1 VRRIKYREEEPVADT
16 QAANRVPAAR
26 LEAFIVRAFRTVGI
40 SAEEAGTIAALMTRA
55 DLQGSEGHG
64 VFRLPQYIRRIRGGA
79 VNVKP
84 RIRVEREAAGMALVD
99 GDNAMGHLV
108 MRFATEKAIEKARTA
123 GVAWVGVKWSNHAG
137 PASLYAS
144 LPLEHDMIG
153 LYLAVGNAN
162 HLPAWGGLDMLLSTN
177 PISVAV
183 PAGEEPP
190 IVLDM
195 ATTVA
200 AYGKVKTKAQRG
212 ETMPEGWMMD
222 RQGRPLTDPRRANE
236 GFLLPIGGYK
246 GYGLALVFGLLAG
259 TLNGAAMGK
268 DVVDFNADDTTPTN
282 TGHAIVAINVAAF
295 QPVAEFKQRVDALVR
310 DLRHSERLPGVDRIR
325 LPGEGSR
332 AARADRMRN
341 GIPLSAP
348 LAASL
353 NQLAGELEIAGL

>member
-1 VRRIKYREEEPVADT
+1 MADT
-16 QAANRVPAAR
+16 ATALRVSAQKLEDFTARALQA
-26 LEAFIVRAFRTVGI
+26 VGI
-40 SAEEAGTIAALMTRA
+40 SALESRSIAALMTRA
-55 DLQGSEGHG
+55 DLQGSDGHG
-64 VFRLPQYIRRIRGGA
+64 VFRLPQYIRRIKGGA

-84 RIRVEREAAGMALVD
+84 DIRVVREAAGMALVD
-99 GDNAMGHLV
+99 GDDGMGHLV
-108 MRFATEKAIEKARTA
+108 MRFATGKAIEKAKSA
-123 GVAWVGVKWSNHAG
+123 GVAWVGVKRSNHAG
-137 PASLYAS
+137 PASLYAGM
-144 LPLEHDMIG
+144 PLEHDMAG

-162 HLPAWGGLDMLLSTN
+162 HLPPWGGLDLLLSTN
-177 PISVAV
+177 PIAVAV

-200 AYGKVKTKAQRG
+200 AYGKVKTQAQRG

-222 RQGRPLTDPRRANE
+222 RQGRPLTDPKRANE

-246 GYGLALVFGLLAG
+246 GYGLALIFGLLAG

-282 TGHAIVAINVAAF
+282 TGHVIVAINVEAF
-295 QPVAEFKQRVDALVR
+295 QPVADFKKSVDALIR
-310 DLRHSERLPGVDRIR
+310 DIRASQRLPGVDRIR

-332 AARADRMRN
+332 AARADRTKN
-341 GIPLSAP
+341 GIPLAAP

-353 NQLAGELEIAGL
+353 GALAAELKIPPL

>member
-1 VRRIKYREEEPVADT
+1 VRADEEEPVADT
-16 QAANRVPAAR
+16 HTATRIPAAR
-26 LEAFIVRAFRTVGI
+26 LEAFIARAFEAVGI
-40 SAEEAGTIAALMTRA
+40 STAEAATIATLMTRA

-64 VFRLPQYIRRIRGGA
+64 VFRLPQYIRRIKGGA

-99 GDNAMGHLV
+99 GDNGMGHLV
-108 MRFATEKAIEKARTA
+108 MRFAAEKAIEKAKAA

-137 PASLYAS
+137 PASLYAAM
-144 LPLEHDMIG
+144 PLEHDMIG

-183 PAGEEPP
+183 PAGAEPP

-222 RQGRPLTDPRRANE
+222 RQGRPLTDPGRANE

-295 QPVAEFKQRVDALVR
+295 QPVAEFKRSVDALIR
-310 DLRHSERLPGVDRIR
+310 DLRNSERLPGVDRIR
-325 LPGEGSR
+325 LPGEGSH
-332 AARADRMRN
+332 AARADRVKN

-348 LAASL
+348 LATSL
-353 NQLAGELEIAGL
+353 NTLASDLKIAPL

>member
-1 VRRIKYREEEPVADT
+1 MADT
-16 QAANRVPAAR
+16 ATSLRVSPQK
-26 LEAFIVRAFRTVGI
+26 LEDFIARAFEAVGI
-40 SAEEAGTIAALMTRA
+40 SKPEAQTIAGLMVRA
-55 DLQGSEGHG
+55 DVQGSEGHG
-64 VFRLPQYIRRIRGGA
+64 IFRLPQYIRRIQGGA

-84 RIRVEREAAGMALVD
+84 DIRVVREAAGMALVD
-99 GDNAMGHLV
+99 GDNGMGHLV
-108 MRFATEKAIEKARTA
+108 MRFATERAIEKAKTA

-144 LPLEHDMIG
+144 MPLAHDMAG

-177 PISVAV
+177 PIAVAV
-183 PAGEEPP
+183 PAGEEPA

-212 ETMPEGWMMD
+212 EMMPEGWMMD
-222 RQGRPLTDPRRANE
+222 RQGRPLLDPQRANE

-246 GYGLALVFGLLAG
+246 GYGLALIFGLLAG

-282 TGHAIVAINVAAF
+282 TGHVIVAINVEAF
-295 QPVAEFKQRVDALVR
+295 QPVAEFKKNVDVLIR
-310 DLRHSERLPGVDRIR
+310 DLRKSERLPGVDRIR
-325 LPGEGSR
+325 LPGEGSH
-332 AARADRMRN
+332 AARADRLKN
-341 GIPLSAP
+341 GVPLPTP

-353 NQLAGELEIAGL
+353 GQLASQLKIAPLV